1 MEYHG
6 GMLDTQ
12 YLYVFVIEMR
22 TYIILYHCLL
32 CLLAAD
38 RGLAAVS

>member
-12 YLYVFVIEMR
+12 YLYIFVIKMC
-22 TYIILYHCLL
+22 TYIIRYHCLL
-32 CLLAAD
+32 YLLAAD
-38 RGLAAVS
+38 RDLAAVS